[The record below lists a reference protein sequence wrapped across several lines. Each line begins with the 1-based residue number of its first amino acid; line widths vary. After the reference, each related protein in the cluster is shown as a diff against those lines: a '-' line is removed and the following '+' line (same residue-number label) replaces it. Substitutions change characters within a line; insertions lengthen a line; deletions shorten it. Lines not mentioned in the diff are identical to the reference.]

1 MNKFNL
7 LFLKNVSS
15 ILNKRLII
23 RQFIIAFLFC
33 FSSFA
38 QSAKDHLQKGLVT
51 DNFKVAIVEYS
62 KAISLNPNF
71 FEAYYLRA
79 KDKHSVK
86 DLKGSV
92 IDFKKAITLKPNYAY
107 SYYYIGKAYQ
117 DLEKHDEAIT
127 YFLKFIEILKI
138 EDDSDIP
145 EDITEIVLSDFDANV
160 SIGESHF
167 FQKNFKDAIIYLSK
181 ALNTFSENPDIFYLR
196 GKAKANLN
204 DYQGAILD
212 YNNAIALDSNDVRY
226 YKSRGYSKS
235 FLKDYEGAI
244 NDFLRIQILDPENK
258 TAYYTIGLFYKFQGK
273 SFESI
278 KFFNLALEFNNSPIS
293 ECYFERGNAK
303 SNLEDYRG
311 AVMDFTKALEH
322 NPKLYECYYLRGE
335 AKLFLDDKKGAI
347 LDITK
352 YIIQSPNGEYIK
364 FAYSQRGLAKIGLNQ
379 KESGCLDLSKS
390 GELGYEGAYES
401 IKELCK

>member
-1 MNKFNL
+1 MNKFDL
-7 LFLKNVSS
+7 LFLKNISS

-23 RQFIIAFLFC
+23 SQFFVASLIC

-38 QSAKDHLQKGLVT
+38 QSAKDHLLKGIAT
-51 DNFKVAIVEYS
+51 DNNKDAIVEYS
-62 KAISLNPNF
+62 KAISLSPNF

-79 KDKHSVK
+79 KDKHIIK

-92 IDFKKAITLKPNYAY
+92 IDFKKAISLKPNFSH
-107 SYYYIGKAYQ
+107 SYFHIGKVYQ
-117 DLEKHDEAIT
+117 ELEKYDEAIT

-138 EDDSDIP
+138 EEDSDIP
-145 EDITEIVLSDFDANV
+145 EDITEIVLNDFNAYV
-160 SIGESHF
+160 RIGDSYY
-167 FQKNFKDAIIYLSK
+167 FQKDFQNAITYFSK
-181 ALNTFSENPDIFYLR
+181 VLDTLPNNADLFHIR

-244 NDFLRIQILDPENK
+244 NDFLRIQVLEPENK

-273 SFESI
+273 DFEAI
-278 KFFNLALEFNNSPIS
+278 KFFNLALEFDYTPVSD
-293 ECYFERGNAK
+293 CYQERGIAK
-303 SNLEDYRG
+303 SNLKDYRG
-311 AVMDFTKALEH
+311 ALMDFTKALEH
-322 NPKLYECYYLRGE
+322 NPNLHECYYLRGE

-352 YIIQSPNGEYIK
+352 YITQSPYGEYIK

-379 KESGCLDLSKS
+379 KESGCLDFSKS
-390 GELGYEGAYES
+390 GELGYEGAYEN
-401 IKELCK
+401 IKLFCN